1 MTSEEIAIDYARTE
15 CCNSCTDSCKKTKC
29 KMFCNVRNAVLYG
42 LAEGR
47 EENAEKFSALEKEN
61 TKLKETNNTL
71 YESVMKVGKRNN
83 ELKAQIEKMK
93 RCEICKHYR
102 WNHCSY
108 ETNILADCIQ
118 NKLKHFELKE
128 IKEK

>member
-1 MTSEEIAIDYARTE
+1 MT
-15 CCNSCTDSCKKTKC
+15 K
-29 KMFCNVRNAVLYG
+29 
-42 LAEGR
+42 EG
-47 EENAEKFSALEKEN
+47 LEKEVEEYLEN
-61 TKLKETNNTL
+61 EHCKNVCACDEVEECKKGIRIKCMSFYCKKELIVNFSEPREKLIA
-71 YESVMKVGKRNN
+71 
-83 ELKAQIEKMK
+83 ELEAQIEKMK

>member
-1 MTSEEIAIDYARTE
+1 MT
-15 CCNSCTDSCKKTKC
+15 K
-29 KMFCNVRNAVLYG
+29 
-42 LAEGR
+42 EG
-47 EENAEKFSALEKEN
+47 LEKEVEEYLEN
-61 TKLKETNNTL
+61 EHCKNVCTCDEVEECKKGIRIKELIVNFSEPREKLIA
-71 YESVMKVGKRNN
+71 
-83 ELKAQIEKMK
+83 ELEAQIEKMK

-118 NKLKHFELKE
+118 NKLKHFEQKE

>member
-1 MTSEEIAIDYARTE
+1 MT
-15 CCNSCTDSCKKTKC
+15 K
-29 KMFCNVRNAVLYG
+29 
-42 LAEGR
+42 EG
-47 EENAEKFSALEKEN
+47 LEKEVEEYLEN
-61 TKLKETNNTL
+61 EHCKNVCACDEVEECKKGIRIKELIVNFS
-71 YESVMKVGKRNN
+71 EPREKRIA
-83 ELKAQIEKMK
+83 ELEAQIEKMK
-93 RCEICKHYR
+93 MCEICKHYR